1 MPFAII
7 LHCHTNSVA
16 NVEKQK
22 STGRPLD
29 RDLQPTGLVK
39 GNPLR
44 YVIIGSS
51 TETRVPANVISLL
64 DWHRQELSMTSID
77 ERLLESKMIQIE
89 QARAWSPRVI
99 SKFETLIRTG
109 DEVSI
114 FRANPLAFAR
124 DRGVAEPEAI
134 DLFLHAAR
142 TGLVDLH
149 WDILCPHSGL
159 VLESF
164 GKLRALRS
172 HFVCGLCDIDGQTD
186 LDDFIQAS
194 FSVSPQVRRLALHD
208 VDSLSIEDLHWKL
221 KFADSGRLPGG
232 QTRFVD
238 VLRTLVRGMT
248 YLPAGVTTTLQTEI
262 KSGALS
268 GVNVQTQAGF
278 TLPVVDSSEP
288 PPSTPTIIRIAYD
301 GQRFTSA
308 VSAVPSGGTVF
319 EISNTGT
326 KRGSVLL
333 INWPPEIVAMPEK
346 PMLEFDPYV
355 SGGMLLTRQTFRK
368 LFRSERVDEE
378 EGLGVRQVTLLFT
391 DLKGSTA
398 LYEHLGDL
406 NAYALVR
413 EHFALLDAVAQ
424 RHAGAIVKTIG
435 DAVMAAFSRPVDA
448 VAAALQM
455 LQGIGQFN
463 FEREQP
469 AIILKMGAHCGPS
482 IAVTL
487 NENLDYFGQT
497 VNIAARVQSFADAG
511 EICLTEALY
520 TAPGVRELLTGHDV
534 EEFDAP
540 LRGVEGNARVY
551 RITGRS

>member
-1 MPFAII
+1 
-7 LHCHTNSVA
+7 
-16 NVEKQK
+16 
-22 STGRPLD
+22 
-29 RDLQPTGLVK
+29 
-39 GNPLR
+39 
-44 YVIIGSS
+44 
-51 TETRVPANVISLL
+51 
-64 DWHRQELSMTSID
+64 MTSID
-77 ERLLESKMIQIE
+77 ERLLESKMTQVE

-99 SKFETLIRTG
+99 SKFETLIRSG

-142 TGLVDLH
+142 AGLLDLH

-172 HFVCGLCDIDGQTD
+172 HFVCGLCDIDGETD
-186 LDDFIQAS
+186 LDDFIEAS

-208 VDSLSIEDLHWKL
+208 IDNLSIEDLHWKL
-221 KFADSGRLPGG
+221 KFADTGRLPGG
-232 QTRFVD
+232 RTRFVD
-238 VLRTLVRGMT
+238 VLRTFVRGMA
-248 YLPAGVTTTLQTEI
+248 YLPAGVTTTLQAEI
-262 KSGALS
+262 GPGALS

-278 TLPVVDSSEP
+278 MLPVVDSSAAAP
-288 PPSTPTIIRIAYD
+288 ALSMTPAVIRINYD

-308 VSAVPSGGTVF
+308 VSAVPSGRAVF
-319 EISNTGT
+319 EVSNMGP
-326 KRGSVLL
+326 KRGSLLL

-346 PMLEFDPYV
+346 PTLQFDPYL

-413 EHFALLDAVAQ
+413 EHFALLDAAVQ
-424 RHAGAIVKTIG
+424 RFAGAIVKTIG

-448 VAAALQM
+448 VAAALHM
-455 LQGIGQFN
+455 LQEIGQFN
-463 FEREQP
+463 REQRQP
-469 AIILKMGAHCGPS
+469 AIILKIGAHCGPS

-520 TAPGVRELLTGHDV
+520 TAPGVRELLTGRHV
-534 EEFDAP
+534 EGFEAP
-540 LRGVEGNARVY
+540 LRGVEGSARVY
-551 RITGRS
+551 RVT

>member
-1 MPFAII
+1 
-7 LHCHTNSVA
+7 
-16 NVEKQK
+16 
-22 STGRPLD
+22 
-29 RDLQPTGLVK
+29 
-39 GNPLR
+39 
-44 YVIIGSS
+44 
-51 TETRVPANVISLL
+51 
-64 DWHRQELSMTSID
+64 MTSID
-77 ERLLESKMIQIE
+77 ERLLESKMTQVE

-99 SKFETLIRTG
+99 SKFETLIRSG

-142 TGLVDLH
+142 AGLLDLH

-172 HFVCGLCDIDGQTD
+172 HFVCGLCDIDGETD
-186 LDDFIQAS
+186 LDDFIEAS

-208 VDSLSIEDLHWKL
+208 IDNLSIEDLHWKL

-238 VLRTLVRGMT
+238 VLRTLVRGMA
-248 YLPAGVTTTLQTEI
+248 YLPAGVTTTLQAEI
-262 KSGALS
+262 GPGALS

-278 TLPVVDSSEP
+278 MLPVVDSSAAAP
-288 PPSTPTIIRIAYD
+288 ALSMTPAVIRINYD

-308 VSAVPSGGTVF
+308 VSAVPSGRAVF
-319 EISNTGT
+319 EVSNMGA
-326 KRGSVLL
+326 KRGSLLL

-346 PMLEFDPYV
+346 PTLQFDPYL

-378 EGLGVRQVTLLFT
+378 EGLGVRQVTLVFT

-413 EHFALLDAVAQ
+413 EHFALLDAAVQ
-424 RHAGAIVKTIG
+424 RFAGAIVKTIG

-448 VAAALQM
+448 VAAALHM
-455 LQGIGQFN
+455 LQEIGQFN
-463 FEREQP
+463 REQRQP
-469 AIILKMGAHCGPS
+469 AIILKIGAHCGPS

-520 TAPGVRELLTGHDV
+520 TAPGVRELLTGRHV
-534 EEFDAP
+534 EGFEAP
-540 LRGVEGNARVY
+540 LRGVEGSARVY
-551 RITGRS
+551 RVT

>member
-1 MPFAII
+1 
-7 LHCHTNSVA
+7 V
-16 NVEKQK
+16 
-22 STGRPLD
+22 
-29 RDLQPTGLVK
+29 
-39 GNPLR
+39 
-44 YVIIGSS
+44 
-51 TETRVPANVISLL
+51 
-64 DWHRQELSMTSID
+64 TSID
-77 ERLLESKMIQIE
+77 ERLLEAKMIQIE

-99 SKFETLIRTG
+99 SKFETLIRSG
-109 DEVSI
+109 DEVSVY
-114 FRANPLAFAR
+114 RANPLAFAR
-124 DRGVAEPEAI
+124 DRGVAEPESI

-142 TGLVDLH
+142 AGLVDLH

-186 LDDFIQAS
+186 LDDFIEAS

-208 VDSLSIEDLHWKL
+208 VDNLSIEDLHWKL
-221 KFADSGRLPGG
+221 KFVDSGRLPGG

-248 YLPAGVTTTLQTEI
+248 YLPPSVTTTLHAEI
-262 KSGALS
+262 GPGALS

-278 TLPVVDSSEP
+278 MLPVVG
-288 PPSTPTIIRIAYD
+288 STAAAGPAPNPPTIVRVTYD

-308 VSAVPSGGTVF
+308 LSAVPSGPAVF
-319 EISNTGT
+319 EISNTGS
-326 KRGSVLL
+326 KRGSLLL
-333 INWPPEIVAMPEK
+333 INWPPEIVTMPEK
-346 PMLEFDPYV
+346 PTLEFDPYV

-378 EGLGVRQVTLLFT
+378 EGLGIRQLTLLFT

-413 EHFALLDAVAQ
+413 EHFALLDAVAHK
-424 RHAGAIVKTIG
+424 HAGAIVKTIG
-435 DAVMAAFSRPVDA
+435 DAVMAAFSLPVDA
-448 VAAALQM
+448 VAAALHM
-455 LQGIGQFN
+455 LQDIGRFN
-463 FEREQP
+463 REHGQP

-487 NENLDYFGQT
+487 NDNLDYFGQT

-520 TAPGVRELLTGHDV
+520 TAPGVRELLTGRDV
-534 EEFDAP
+534 NGFEAP

-551 RITGRS
+551 RVTG

>member
-1 MPFAII
+1 MA
-7 LHCHTNSVA
+7 
-16 NVEKQK
+16 
-22 STGRPLD
+22 
-29 RDLQPTGLVK
+29 
-39 GNPLR
+39 
-44 YVIIGSS
+44 
-51 TETRVPANVISLL
+51 
-64 DWHRQELSMTSID
+64 SID
-77 ERLLESKMIQIE
+77 ERLLENKMTQIE
-89 QARAWSPRVI
+89 QARTWSPRVI
-99 SKFETLIRTG
+99 SKFETLIRSD
-109 DEVSI
+109 DEVSLY
-114 FRANPLAFAR
+114 RANPLAFAR
-124 DRGVAEPEAI
+124 DRGVTEPESI

-142 TGLVDLH
+142 AGLVDMH

-172 HFVCGLCDIDGQTD
+172 HFVCGLCDIDGETD
-186 LDDFIQAS
+186 LDDFIEVS

-208 VDSLSIEDLHWKL
+208 VDNLSIEDLHWKL
-221 KFADSGRLPGG
+221 KFANSGRLPGG

-238 VLRTLVRGMT
+238 VLRNLVGGMT
-248 YLPAGVTTTLQTEI
+248 YLPPGVTTMLQVEI
-262 KSGALS
+262 KPGALS

-278 TLPVVDSSEP
+278 MLPVVDSPAAVSTPEP
-288 PPSTPTIIRIAYD
+288 PVIVRITYD
-301 GQRFTSA
+301 GQRFTPA
-308 VSAVPSGGTVF
+308 VSAVPSGPAVF
-319 EISNTGT
+319 EISNTGP
-326 KRGSVLL
+326 KRGSLLL
-333 INWPPEIVAMPEK
+333 INWSPEIVALPEK
-346 PMLEFDPYV
+346 PTLEFDPYV

-368 LFRSERVDEE
+368 LFRSERVDEQ
-378 EGLGVRQVTLLFT
+378 EGLGVRQVTFLFT

-398 LYEHLGDL
+398 LYERLGDL

-413 EHFALLDAVAQ
+413 EHFALLDAVAHW
-424 RHAGAIVKTIG
+424 HAGAIVKTIG

-448 VAAALQM
+448 VAAALHI
-455 LQGIGQFN
+455 LQEIGQFN
-463 FEREQP
+463 REHGQP

-520 TAPGVRELLTGHDV
+520 AASGVRQLLTGQDI

-551 RITGRS
+551 RVTVRS

>member
-1 MPFAII
+1 
-7 LHCHTNSVA
+7 
-16 NVEKQK
+16 
-22 STGRPLD
+22 
-29 RDLQPTGLVK
+29 
-39 GNPLR
+39 
-44 YVIIGSS
+44 
-51 TETRVPANVISLL
+51 
-64 DWHRQELSMTSID
+64 MTSID
-77 ERLLESKMIQIE
+77 ERLLENKMTHIE

-99 SKFETLIRTG
+99 SKFETLIRSG
-109 DEVSI
+109 DEVSVY
-114 FRANPLAFAR
+114 RANPVAFAR
-124 DRGVAEPEAI
+124 DRGVAEPESI

-142 TGLVDLH
+142 AGLFDMH

-164 GKLRALRS
+164 GKLRGLRS

-186 LDDFIQAS
+186 LDDFIEVS
-194 FSVSPQVRRLALHD
+194 FSVSPQVRRLTLHD

-221 KFADSGRLPGG
+221 KFTDSGRLPGG

-238 VLRTLVRGMT
+238 VLRSLVRGMT
-248 YLPAGVTTTLQTEI
+248 YLPPGVTTLQAEI
-262 KSGALS
+262 GPGVLS

-278 TLPVVDSSEP
+278 MLPVVGSSAAVP
-288 PPSTPTIIRIAYD
+288 MPNTPTVVRITYD
-301 GQRFTSA
+301 GQRFTPA
-308 VSAVPSGGTVF
+308 VSAVPSGPAVF
-319 EISNTGT
+319 EISNTGP
-326 KRGSVLL
+326 KRGSLL
-333 INWPPEIVAMPEK
+333 LVNWPPEIVAMPEK
-346 PMLEFDPYV
+346 PTLEFDPYV

-378 EGLGVRQVTLLFT
+378 EGLGIRQVTFLFT

-413 EHFALLDAVAQ
+413 EHFALLDAAAH
-424 RHAGAIVKTIG
+424 RHDGAIVKTIG

-448 VAAALQM
+448 VAAALHI
-455 LQGIGQFN
+455 LQEIGEFN
-463 FEREQP
+463 RKHGQP

-520 TAPGVRELLTGHDV
+520 TASGVRELLAGRDV

-540 LRGVEGNARVY
+540 LRGLQGNARVY
-551 RITGRS
+551 RVTS

>member
-1 MPFAII
+1 
-7 LHCHTNSVA
+7 
-16 NVEKQK
+16 
-22 STGRPLD
+22 
-29 RDLQPTGLVK
+29 
-39 GNPLR
+39 
-44 YVIIGSS
+44 
-51 TETRVPANVISLL
+51 
-64 DWHRQELSMTSID
+64 MTSID
-77 ERLLESKMIQIE
+77 ERLLESKMTQIE

-99 SKFETLIRTG
+99 SKFEMLIRGG
-109 DEVSI
+109 DEVSVY
-114 FRANPLAFAR
+114 RANPLAFAR
-124 DRGVAEPEAI
+124 DRGVAEPESI

-142 TGLVDLH
+142 AGLVDMH

-172 HFVCGLCDIDGQTD
+172 HFVCGLCDIDGQTE
-186 LDDFIQAS
+186 LDDFIEVS

-208 VDSLSIEDLHWKL
+208 VDNLSIEDLHWKL
-221 KFADSGRLPGG
+221 KFANSGRLPGE

-238 VLRTLVRGMT
+238 VLRGLVRGMT
-248 YLPAGVTTTLQTEI
+248 YLPPGVTTMLQAEVGP
-262 KSGALS
+262 GALS

-278 TLPVVDSSEP
+278 MLPVVDSSAAVP
-288 PPSTPTIIRIAYD
+288 THGTPTIVRITYD
-301 GQRFTSA
+301 GQRFMPA
-308 VSAVPSGGTVF
+308 VSAVPSGPAAF
-319 EISNTGT
+319 EIINTGP
-326 KRGSVLL
+326 KRGSLL
-333 INWPPEIVAMPEK
+333 LTNWPPEIVAMPEK
-346 PMLEFDPYV
+346 PALEFDPYV

-378 EGLGVRQVTLLFT
+378 EGLGIRQVTFLFT

-398 LYEHLGDL
+398 LYERLGDL

-413 EHFALLDAVAQ
+413 EHFALLDAAAH

-448 VAAALQM
+448 VAAALRIRQE
-455 LQGIGQFN
+455 IDQFN
-463 FEREQP
+463 REHGQP

-520 TAPGVRELLTGHDV
+520 MASGVRDLLAGHDV

-551 RITGRS
+551 RVTGRS

>member
-1 MPFAII
+1 
-7 LHCHTNSVA
+7 
-16 NVEKQK
+16 
-22 STGRPLD
+22 
-29 RDLQPTGLVK
+29 
-39 GNPLR
+39 
-44 YVIIGSS
+44 
-51 TETRVPANVISLL
+51 
-64 DWHRQELSMTSID
+64 MTSID
-77 ERLLESKMIQIE
+77 ERLLESKMTQVE

-99 SKFETLIRTG
+99 SKFETLIRSG
-109 DEVSI
+109 DEVSV

-142 TGLVDLH
+142 AGLLDLH

-172 HFVCGLCDIDGQTD
+172 HFVCGLCDIDGETD
-186 LDDFIQAS
+186 LDDFIEAS

-208 VDSLSIEDLHWKL
+208 IDNLSIEDLHWKL

-238 VLRTLVRGMT
+238 VLRTLVRGMA
-248 YLPAGVTTTLQTEI
+248 YLPAGVTTTLQAEI
-262 KSGALS
+262 GPGALS

-278 TLPVVDSSEP
+278 MLPVVDSSVAAP
-288 PPSTPTIIRIAYD
+288 ASSMTPAVIRINYD

-308 VSAVPSGGTVF
+308 VSAVPLGRAVF
-319 EISNTGT
+319 EVSNMGA
-326 KRGSVLL
+326 KRGSLLL

-346 PMLEFDPYV
+346 PTLHFDPYL

-413 EHFALLDAVAQ
+413 EHFALLDAAVQ
-424 RHAGAIVKTIG
+424 RFAGAIVKTIG

-448 VAAALQM
+448 VAAALHM
-455 LQGIGQFN
+455 LQEIGQFN
-463 FEREQP
+463 REQRQP
-469 AIILKMGAHCGPS
+469 AIILKIGAHCGPS

-520 TAPGVRELLTGHDV
+520 TAPGVRELLTGRHV
-534 EEFDAP
+534 EGFEAP
-540 LRGVEGNARVY
+540 LRGVEGSARVY
-551 RITGRS
+551 RVT

>member
-1 MPFAII
+1 
-7 LHCHTNSVA
+7 
-16 NVEKQK
+16 
-22 STGRPLD
+22 
-29 RDLQPTGLVK
+29 
-39 GNPLR
+39 
-44 YVIIGSS
+44 
-51 TETRVPANVISLL
+51 
-64 DWHRQELSMTSID
+64 MTSID
-77 ERLLESKMIQIE
+77 ERLLESKMTQIE

-99 SKFETLIRTG
+99 SKFETLIRSG

-142 TGLVDLH
+142 AGLVDLH

-208 VDSLSIEDLHWKL
+208 VDNLSIEDLHWKL

-248 YLPAGVTTTLQTEI
+248 YLPPGVTTTLQTEI

-278 TLPVVDSSEP
+278 TLPAVDSAAAP
-288 PPSTPTIIRIAYD
+288 PGAPTIIRITYD
-301 GQRFTSA
+301 GQRFTSD
-308 VSAVPSGGTVF
+308 VSAVPSGRAVF
-319 EISNTGT
+319 EISNTGA

-346 PMLEFDPYV
+346 PTLEFDPYV

-378 EGLGVRQVTLLFT
+378 EGLGIRQVTLLFT

-463 FEREQP
+463 FERDQP

-520 TAPGVRELLTGHDV
+520 TAPGVRDLLTGHVV

-551 RITGRS
+551 RITARS

>member
-1 MPFAII
+1 
-7 LHCHTNSVA
+7 
-16 NVEKQK
+16 
-22 STGRPLD
+22 
-29 RDLQPTGLVK
+29 
-39 GNPLR
+39 
-44 YVIIGSS
+44 
-51 TETRVPANVISLL
+51 
-64 DWHRQELSMTSID
+64 MTSID
-77 ERLLESKMIQIE
+77 ERLLENKMTQIE
-89 QARAWSPRVI
+89 QARTWSPRVI
-99 SKFETLIRTG
+99 SKFETLIRSG
-109 DEVSI
+109 DEVSLY
-114 FRANPLAFAR
+114 RANPLAFAR
-124 DRGVAEPEAI
+124 DRGVTEPESI

-142 TGLVDLH
+142 AGLVDMH

-164 GKLRALRS
+164 GRLRALRS

-186 LDDFIQAS
+186 LDDFIEVS

-208 VDSLSIEDLHWKL
+208 VDNLSIEDLHWKL
-221 KFADSGRLPGG
+221 KFASGGRLPGG

-238 VLRTLVRGMT
+238 VLRGLVRGMT
-248 YLPAGVTTTLQTEI
+248 YLPSGVVTTVQAEI
-262 KSGALS
+262 GPGALS

-278 TLPVVDSSEP
+278 TISVVDP
-288 PPSTPTIIRIAYD
+288 AAVAMPNAPTIVRIAYD
-301 GQRFTSA
+301 GQRFAPA
-308 VSAVPSGGTVF
+308 VSIVPSGPVVF
-319 EISNTGT
+319 EISNTGP
-326 KRGSVLL
+326 KRGSLLL

-346 PMLEFDPYV
+346 PTLEFDPYV

-378 EGLGVRQVTLLFT
+378 EGLGIRQVTFLFT

-398 LYEHLGDL
+398 LYERLGDL

-413 EHFALLDAVAQ
+413 QHFALLDTVAH

-435 DAVMAAFSRPVDA
+435 DAVMAAFSRPIDA
-448 VAAALQM
+448 VAASLDILQE
-455 LQGIGQFN
+455 IGQFN
-463 FEREQP
+463 REHGQP

-497 VNIAARVQSFADAG
+497 VNIAARVQSFAGAG

-520 TAPGVRELLTGHDV
+520 TAPGVRQLLAGHDV

-540 LRGVEGNARVY
+540 LRGVEGDARVY
-551 RITGRS
+551 RTTGRS